1 MVALTVSALE
11 VVAQSRPPTF
21 WAYPKHFVS
30 ECEFLFSSVGTLSH
44 LSHSLKS
51 QVVDLTFCEEVL
63 DGSFGQEQLVSF
75 FFNLLLLEVERN
87 TAPLRMLQQMVVA
100 SEWKRE
106 RERQLQSML

>member
-1 MVALTVSALE
+1 M
-11 VVAQSRPPTF
+11 
-21 WAYPKHFVS
+21 S

-75 FFNLLLLEVERN
+75 YFNLLLLEVEPPQHSAAQN
-87 TAPLRMLQQMVVA
+87 ATSNGCCLSMK
-100 SEWKRE
+100 KRE
-106 RERQLQSML
+106 GETAAIDAIKRESLHL